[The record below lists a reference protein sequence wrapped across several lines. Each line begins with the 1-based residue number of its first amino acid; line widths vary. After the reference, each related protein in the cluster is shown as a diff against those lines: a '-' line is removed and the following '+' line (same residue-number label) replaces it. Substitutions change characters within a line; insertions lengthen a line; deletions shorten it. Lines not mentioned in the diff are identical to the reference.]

1 MPEPFGLL
9 VTFAAYTGVR
19 SGEAAALRVNDLDL
33 DGGRLRVRRSVA
45 EVHGRLVEGDPKSG
59 ETRSMTLPRFLVN
72 ELRTY
77 LAASGL
83 RGHDFLFSAE
93 RGGQLRQSNFYRRT
107 FKPAV
112 EATDGIPD
120 AMRFHDLRH
129 TCAAI
134 LIDQGAH
141 PKAIQ
146 ERLGHSSIE
155 VTMDT
160 YGHLYESAEDALAD
174 ALDAVHA
181 AAVASSK
188 TRGLRAV

>member
-1 MPEPFGLL
+1 M
-9 VTFAAYTGVR
+9 
-19 SGEAAALRVNDLDL
+19 
-33 DGGRLRVRRSVA
+33 
-45 EVHGRLVEGDPKSG
+45 
-59 ETRSMTLPRFLVN
+59 N
-72 ELRTY
+72 ELRSY
-77 LAASGL
+77 LAATGL
-83 RGHDFLFSAE
+83 RGHDFLFPAE
-93 RGGQLRQSNFYRRT
+93 RGGHMRQSNFYRRT

-112 EATDGIPD
+112 ESTDGIPD

-181 AAVASSK
+181 AAVARLPDRRTGGSGRSEPRYRK
-188 TRGLRAV
+188 LRTWSRAGALANA